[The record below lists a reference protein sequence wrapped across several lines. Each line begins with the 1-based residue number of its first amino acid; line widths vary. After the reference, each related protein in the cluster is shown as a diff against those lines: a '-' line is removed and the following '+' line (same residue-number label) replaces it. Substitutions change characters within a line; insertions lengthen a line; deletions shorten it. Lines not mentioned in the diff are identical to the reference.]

1 LVYPNPAN
9 TQITIDNGNF
19 ALMNGYSVRINNALG
34 QTIFSQQVTQQQF
47 FIDLSTWS
55 GPGLYYLDLID
66 NNGTTV
72 SSKVI
77 VIQ

>member
-1 LVYPNPAN
+1 M
-9 TQITIDNGNF
+9 F

-47 FIDLSTWS
+47 LIDLSTWS